1 MISGKDHLKE
11 MKEYIRCPQFG
22 DDHYGKYGALRLE
35 QRKEIKRLIDYCDY
49 LEDFEY
55 QVEEFLIKKMFIQRG
70 SVWCKKNIG
79 TISKSDFNFF
89 FKNLLDIDELVV
101 YDDSTD

>member
-1 MISGKDHLKE
+1 MISGKEHLKE
-11 MKEYIRCPQFG
+11 MKEWIKCPHFG
-22 DDHYGKYGALRLE
+22 DDHYGKYGALRME
-35 QRKEIKRLIDYCDY
+35 TRKEIKRLVDYCSA

-55 QVEEFLIKKMFIQRG
+55 QITEFLIKKMFIQKG
-70 SVWCKKNIG
+70 SVWCKKSIG